1 MPPSKE
7 NLLASSGGNA
17 GAGWPARLTS
27 VEMKMVS
34 ESAEMLAIPARLAL
48 GPSSLSVP
56 LKLSLPPPASNATPA
71 VWPLAPL
78 APTLRSILS
87 GAPLTVAPP
96 SSPYG
101 PSSEPTDAEK
111 LALSATTEIPALES
125 LKISVPFSMVSRPS
139 EIGLGDA
146 GLGAAG
152 LASATDGVNSQFGLP
167 SALISSTILGSTSTT
182 SFTSISP
189 TSKGSTDG
197 RTVTDLTSTMLGFLA
212 PATLKNFTPVTLTC
226 GTGSKDS
233 DTGPSITRS
242 RPVAFFT
249 SAMI

>member
-1 MPPSKE
+1 
-7 NLLASSGGNA
+7 
-17 GAGWPARLTS
+17 
-27 VEMKMVS
+27 
-34 ESAEMLAIPARLAL
+34 
-48 GPSSLSVP
+48 
-56 LKLSLPPPASNATPA
+56 
-71 VWPLAPL
+71 
-78 APTLRSILS
+78 
-87 GAPLTVAPP
+87 
-96 SSPYG
+96 
-101 PSSEPTDAEK
+101 
-111 LALSATTEIPALES
+111 
-125 LKISVPFSMVSRPS
+125 MVSRPS

-152 LASATDGVNSQFGLP
+152 LASATDGVNSQFGLT

-197 RTVTDLTSTMLGFLA
+197 RTVTALTSTMLGVLA
-212 PATLKNFTPVTLTC
+212 PATVAKFTPVTLTC

-249 SAMI
+249 SETICGLYWLRSKKAGAISSATISTPITPPAPIRTFLRVEGLMAFPPGSCAKTLAHRLSKRHREIEDCHMADIVNLKRARKDKARREHERGAAANRQRFGRTKAQKAADQDATARSRRSLDDKRLLPGKSDEDP